1 MLICFVIL
9 IILICILGYKV
20 YKIDKEI
27 KIMKADM
34 KKFQKA
40 EATKREIG
48 WDSIWKIV
56 NQR

>member
-1 MLICFVIL
+1 MLICLVIL
-9 IILICILGYKV
+9 IILIWILGYKI
-20 YKIDKEI
+20 YKLDKEI
-27 KIMKADM
+27 KIMKADI
-34 KKFQKA
+34 KKFKKD